1 MRKANKIVMMTVAIL
16 LSAVLL
22 TTSALSGTLAKYVTS
37 GGSYSDS
44 ARVAK
49 WGVKIY
55 IDPNED
61 VLNSV
66 YEDFDA
72 SKNMKVTVHKS
83 GTQATVVITNL
94 KMGPGDNLRDM
105 LRIRFDGTAEVK
117 LQVKVSQGILYG
129 GDYTEH
135 DGIPKADYEIFRFA
149 GGDTDDK
156 SNDEYYVPMAF
167 TFGGLYYNKNTKKY
181 TSVINDPDPEINANY
196 EYALAPWRYYKGS
209 KPSGSDSEIG
219 MNTAETNYMNY
230 VKTKFKAGEIVA
242 TAAESGTENV
252 DTRDAYI
259 TKTFAPNSTIVFK
272 DPNDIDVNTL
282 AFGLEWPFQWP
293 YANPDGE
300 AQETENAKYDD
311 LATEFARRAEAA
323 SIKFTESGEHNRYY
337 ITLVY
342 NISITQLNK

>member
-1 MRKANKIVMMTVAIL
+1 MRKANKIVMMTVAML

-72 SKNMKVTVHKS
+72 SKDMKVTVDES
-83 GTQATVVITNL
+83 GTQATVVITDL
-94 KMGPGDNLRDM
+94 MIGPGDDLRDM

-117 LQVKVSQGILYG
+117 LQVKVSQGILYS
-129 GDYTEH
+129 GDYTE
-135 DGIPKADYEIFRFA
+135 DPGPQADYKIFRFKDLPNTA
-149 GGDTDDK
+149 
-156 SNDEYYVPMAF
+156 NDEYYVPMAF
-167 TFGGLYYNKNTKKY
+167 TFGGLDYSNDSSKTYTSIIGKNTKIGEL
-181 TSVINDPDPEINANY
+181 SN
-196 EYALAPWRYYKGS
+196 EYALAPWRYFKGS
-209 KPSGSDSEIG
+209 PSGAGSLVG
-219 MNTAETNYMNY
+219 MNNAETAYMEH
-230 VKTKFKAGEIVA
+230 VTKFVQGLEYV
-242 TAAESGTENV
+242 TAKGTEG

-259 TKTFAPNSTIVFK
+259 KKTFNPNDPIVFK
-272 DPNDIDVNTL
+272 TENGDIDTL
-282 AFGLEWPFQWP
+282 AFGLEWPFT
-293 YANPDGE
+293 YSDNSHDE
-300 AQETENAKYDD
+300 AFYDD
-311 LATEFARRAEAA
+311 LATEFGRRVYED
-323 SIKFTESGEHNRYY
+323 SKLETKDYY

>member
-129 GDYTEH
+129 GYYDDKTP
-135 DGIPKADYEIFRFA
+135 GLPKASYTMFNF
-149 GGDTDDK
+149 G
-156 SNDEYYVPMAF
+156 NDEYYVPMAF
-167 TFGGLYYNKNTKKY
+167 TFGGLYYNESTKRY

-242 TAAESGTENV
+242 TEGSGTENV

-300 AQETENAKYDD
+300 AQEKENDKYDE
-311 LATEFARRAEAA
+311 LATEFARKVAENPD
-323 SIKFTESGEHNRYY
+323 KYY
-337 ITLVY
+337 IMLVY

>member
-72 SKNMKVTVHKS
+72 SKNMKVTVDKS

-129 GDYTEH
+129 GDTV
-135 DGIPKADYEIFRFA
+135 
-149 GGDTDDK
+149 DK
-156 SNDEYYVPMAF
+156 SDDDEYYVPMAF
-167 TFGGLYYNKNTKKY
+167 TFGGLYYDKNTKKY

-209 KPSGSDSEIG
+209 KPSGSGSEIG

-259 TKTFAPNSTIVFK
+259 TKTFAPNSPIVFK

-300 AQETENAKYDD
+300 AQEKENDKYDE
-311 LATEFARRAEAA
+311 LATEFARKVAENPD
-323 SIKFTESGEHNRYY
+323 KYY
-337 ITLVY
+337 IMLVY

>member
-49 WGVKIY
+49 WGVSID
-55 IDPNED
+55 IDPDET
-61 VLNSV
+61 VLNRV
-66 YEDFDA
+66 YKDFDA
-72 SKNMKVTVHKS
+72 SKNMKVTVDKS

-129 GDYTEH
+129 GDYTAH

-156 SNDEYYVPMAF
+156 SDDEYYVPMAF

-181 TSVINDPDPEINANY
+181 TSVINDPNPEINANY

-209 KPSGSDSEIG
+209 KPSGSGSEIG
-219 MNTAETNYMNY
+219 MNTAETNYMEYAAGKFEDAVTHVAADGSTSADKRDARIKKTFEPNDPL
-230 VKTKFKAGEIVA
+230 VFKTKNG
-242 TAAESGTENV
+242 
-252 DTRDAYI
+252 
-259 TKTFAPNSTIVFK
+259 
-272 DPNDIDVNTL
+272 IDVNTL
-282 AFGLEWPFQWP
+282 AFGVEWPFTWSSS
-293 YANPDGE
+293 ATDGRKTTE
-300 AQETENAKYDD
+300 AEYDD

-323 SIKFTESGEHNRYY
+323 SIKFTESGEHNKYY
-337 ITLVY
+337 VTLVY
-342 NISITQLNK
+342 NISITQVNN